1 MFNDIAEEEHTETL
15 AKLNKV
21 RTALKEADK
30 EIAQLMQE
38 GGEDMSNDA
47 FVALVNMLVA
57 LRDDYCVQT
66 LAEDALAR

>member
-1 MFNDIAEEEHTETL
+1 MFDDIAEAEHAENV

-21 RTALKEADK
+21 RAALQAADK
-30 EIAQLMQE
+30 EIAQLIQE

-47 FVALVNMLVA
+47 FVALTDMLVT